1 MKMKKFKNAIL
12 MTALLIGLSLTSNMA
27 FANTPSQALVTVNGL
42 VCDFCARA
50 LDKVFTKQEAVED
63 IDVNLDTKLITIDFK
78 PEQSLE
84 EEKIKELITDSGYDV
99 VDVEFKE

>member
-12 MTALLIGLSLTSNMA
+12 MTTLLIGLSLTSNMA

>member
-1 MKMKKFKNAIL
+1 MKKFKNAIL

-27 FANTPSQALVTVNGL
+27 FANTPSQSLVTVNGL

>member
-1 MKMKKFKNAIL
+1 MKKFKNAIL
-12 MTALLIGLSLTSNMA
+12 MTTLLIGLSLTSNMA